1 MADEPFYSPNRKPP
15 PPRQPQPGEFLFEFT
30 RDDGAI
36 YRCELRSHA
45 EELGIPAAVEA
56 QFLLD
61 GELLIARRF
70 DTKKL
75 AMQWVEEQRKYI
87 EKGGE

>member
-1 MADEPFYSPNRKPP
+1 MSNKQDNAFYSPTRKPP

-30 RDDGAI
+30 RNDGAI
-36 YRCELRSHA
+36 YRCELRHHA
-45 EELGIPAAVEA
+45 EVGLPTAIEA

-61 GELLIARRF
+61 SELLIARRF

-75 AMQWVEEQRKYI
+75 AVHSPAVDS
-87 EKGGE
+87 GL